1 MRLTRYLFDMKMK
14 DLDNMIGQILEE
26 QTKILIREQQDI
38 EGEGKKLIFDTI
50 KGFQS
55 LSNLT
60 DKISNIE
67 DISSDQHE
75 FGIALDIKGMSES
88 EMMDACGGSSM
99 EEAQKNLMQGLHLD
113 LEEKKLGNNFDIDID
128 VSGEGEIMDLKINIV
143 SNDTEKLGTD
153 MSENT
158 QEPMEGNAFVAALN
172 KAKEAGEDT
181 FTVDGKTHNV
191 EESWKQLE
199 EEEGDMSLSEGCNEC
214 RGSNINE
221 QHEFDDFDT
230 KIQPEE
236 LPDYS
241 AFEDAQEYY
250 NSVTSKGDEEM
261 EMAEGGRGEQCE
273 QCGSGLMSEDECMEC
288 GYKKMKEGE
297 MYEGESGE
305 PCEQCGS
312 GLMSE
317 GECMECGYQKMN
329 ESKSYKITES
339 KLIDMISNIVMESIP
354 GLDAV
359 KTAHSQDKGTK
370 EYMTSV
376 DKKLKDYLSF
386 DGNDNPEFPK
396 QIGKGEK
403 VATNNTEEENEFV
416 EDNRGG
422 GMQHLEY
429 DEKPSSDFVERLKK
443 SLSGDST
450 MGNKQDG
457 DDVANVVK
465 SDLGEK
471 MSKQI
476 ERKHKKDE
484 KAPMYVK
491 DPTPV
496 QTVKSTEA
504 KTIKES
510 SDISE
515 AERSPV
521 KKVMNSIF
529 RKNGIKKVVT
539 NTTSVR
545 GFTRTSGSGYN
556 YEYNGL
562 VTLHRIP
569 TETVKDLAN
578 QMKDAGVKITSVRD
592 GSFEF
597 DHTGLKETVNES
609 EQKTKSEILN
619 EMKRMKDMLSYNK
632 KTQ

>member
-1 MRLTRYLFDMKMK
+1 
-14 DLDNMIGQILEE
+14 
-26 QTKILIREQQDI
+26 
-38 EGEGKKLIFDTI
+38 
-50 KGFQS
+50 
-55 LSNLT
+55 
-60 DKISNIE
+60 
-67 DISSDQHE
+67 
-75 FGIALDIKGMSES
+75 
-88 EMMDACGGSSM
+88 
-99 EEAQKNLMQGLHLD
+99 
-113 LEEKKLGNNFDIDID
+113 
-128 VSGEGEIMDLKINIV
+128 
-143 SNDTEKLGTD
+143 
-153 MSENT
+153 
-158 QEPMEGNAFVAALN
+158 
-172 KAKEAGEDT
+172 
-181 FTVDGKTHNV
+181 
-191 EESWKQLE
+191 
-199 EEEGDMSLSEGCNEC
+199 MSLSEGCNEC

-250 NSVTSKGDEEM
+250 NSITSKGNEEM

-273 QCGSGLMSEDECMEC
+273 QCGSGLVSEDECMEC

-359 KTAHSQDKGTK
+359 KTAHSEDKGTK
-370 EYMTSV
+370 EYMNSV

-396 QIGKGEK
+396 QIGKGDK

-496 QTVKSTEA
+496 QTVKAAEA
-504 KTIKES
+504 K
-510 SDISE
+510 
-515 AERSPV
+515 
-521 KKVMNSIF
+521 
-529 RKNGIKKVVT
+529 
-539 NTTSVR
+539 
-545 GFTRTSGSGYN
+545 
-556 YEYNGL
+556 
-562 VTLHRIP
+562 
-569 TETVKDLAN
+569 
-578 QMKDAGVKITSVRD
+578 
-592 GSFEF
+592 
-597 DHTGLKETVNES
+597 TVNES
-609 EQKTKSEILN
+609 EEKTKTEILN
-619 EMKRMKDMLSYNK
+619 EMARMKDMLSYNK